1 MDEAKT
7 QLTVSLSASQAE
19 SVDRIAAVTGHER
32 DWVIQRALSQYLRGE
47 GADILADAH
56 GMAQLAEGQGVG
68 LDQVL
73 LKAEAIIRRVEAHR
87 TSKAS

>member
-7 QLTVSLSASQAE
+7 QLTVSLPASQAE
-19 SVDRIAAVTGHER
+19 SVDRIAAVTKRER
-32 DWVIQRALSQYLRGE
+32 DWVIQKALSQYLRGE

-56 GMAQLAEGQGVG
+56 GMAQLAEGQDVG

-87 TSKAS
+87 SVG